1 MDELEEIKELLLKIL
16 KRLDSLEQRLSS
28 VEEDSHVLDMYR
40 SLLKA
45 YASVLGSV
53 ARIERMAQLVTSEM
67 DRSIVKAL
75 ASRGPLNISQLTEE
89 VRRIRGT
96 ASRRVIAERVRKL
109 AEKGIVER
117 VNGRG
122 KTYRLKY
129 KISDLS

>member
-53 ARIERMAQLVTSEM
+53 ARIERMAQLVTSEI
-67 DRSIVKAL
+67 DRSIIRAL

-96 ASRRVIAERVRKL
+96 ASRRVVAKRIRKL

-117 VNGRG
+117 ANGRG

-129 KISDLS
+129 KIRDA